1 MKEEGLDGRDW
12 LLCYQDQPQI
22 FLLAFI
28 PNHQA
33 FILDPSCLYTRVV
46 LIDKYAPTADASET
60 HQIEIEAGA
69 EFVYQ
74 KLWTTNLAGS
84 AIIKTLMGLRTL
96 PGVLLHPTSPDR
108 KQPGGWRRTITMQNL
123 IDAGFGKLTEEPGKE
138 IVLGIAGK
146 FWRPTGNVVPFNRT
160 NFAGPVPAGL
170 ARAVW
175 NFHLQPLGPRRT
187 ILLTETRVICV
198 DAASRTKFRL
208 YWMFVRPF
216 SGLIR
221 RLMLQSVKREC
232 EVSDN
237 HRTIKPRYE

>member
-1 MKEEGLDGRDW
+1 M
-12 LLCYQDQPQI
+12 
-22 FLLAFI
+22 
-28 PNHQA
+28 
-33 FILDPSCLYTRVV
+33 
-46 LIDKYAPTADASET
+46 LIDKYAPKADASET
-60 HQIEIEAGA
+60 HQIEIEADA
-69 EFVYQ
+69 ESVYQ
-74 KLWTTNLAGS
+74 KLWTANLAGS

-96 PGVLLHPTSPDR
+96 PGVLLHPTALHL
-108 KQPGGWRRTITMQNL
+108 KQPGRWRRAITMQNL

-146 FWRPTGNVVPFNRT
+146 FWRPTGNVIPFDQT
-160 NFAGPVPAGL
+160 NFDGPVTPGL

-187 ILLTETRVICV
+187 ILATETRVICG
-198 DAASRTKFRL
+198 DAASRAKFRV

-232 EVSDN
+232 EMSENVRMSV
-237 HRTIKPRYE
+237 PPAYAGG